1 MRTESYLQEMKQ
13 LLQQYFLLLSGKRPM
28 IGDLTMSKGKH
39 IILGQGSDLDA
50 YTNMGNILPRYRA
63 TSSSGS
69 GQVGEM
75 WFWYNPGTQRV
86 YLCYKD
92 ATLGIKKVELPL

>member
-1 MRTESYLQEMKQ
+1 MRQIKGLEDEFKKY
-13 LLQQYFLLLSGKRPM
+13 LLLSGGIM
-28 IGDLTMSKGKH
+28 TGNLEMAKGQD

-75 WFWYNPGTQRV
+75 WFWLNTGTSRV

-92 ATLGIKKVELPL
+92 ATLGIKMVELPL